1 MNKRDESGKK
11 LIASLTEEERGKF
24 VTYRKLHDWERQ
36 HRLLDLIIKAYK
48 KYYDDQYEYGAE
60 DVFLHRMEKLM
71 ADAGVIW

>member
-1 MNKRDESGKK
+1 MNKREESAKR
-11 LIASLTEEERGKF
+11 LMASLTEEQKEKF
-24 VTYRKLHDWERQ
+24 VTYRKLHGWERQ

-60 DVFLHRMEKLM
+60 DAFLHRMEKLM